1 MSPVMATA
9 PLTGGPATTAAV
21 ITRARWAHT
30 AAIPHVPTL
39 ATPALLRSSH
49 GMARPRIMPAAGT
62 CRLPQPAT
70 TSTILAAIWAAVFLP
85 SAAAHI
91 IIPADLQR
99 VAALAA
105 ARITTPVAAQGQGVL
120 AGARMAG
127 IIQGGLRPA
136 AHHLATA
143 AAVIMA
149 EATEACTDAA
159 ESWTKLRLQP
169 SSRRSAPYR
178 RLQSLTKT
186 FQQLEQL
193 WYLAPVEPAARHPG

>member
-9 PLTGGPATTAAV
+9 PLTGGPATTEAV

-30 AAIPHVPTL
+30 AATPHVPTR

-49 GMARPRIMPAAGT
+49 GMARPRIMPAAVT
-62 CRLPQPAT
+62 RLLPQPAT
-70 TSTILAAIWAAVFLP
+70 TSTILAAILAAVFLP
-85 SAAAHI
+85 LAAAHI

-105 ARITTPVAAQGQGVL
+105 ASITTPLAVHQEEVL

-127 IIQGGLRPA
+127 IIQAGLRPA

-143 AAVIMA
+143 AAVLMA
-149 EATEACTDAA
+149 EATMACTDAT
-159 ESWTKLRLQP
+159 ESWTKLRLEP
-169 SSRRSAPYR
+169 SSRRSPP
-178 RLQSLTKT
+178 
-186 FQQLEQL
+186 QQ
-193 WYLAPVEPAARHPG
+193 VAAEFSESSSAA